1 MLNIS
6 DFQRPR
12 FAEVNAGSKT
22 GTYGEFVAYPFERG
36 FATTCGHA
44 LRRVLLSS
52 IEGATVT
59 NVRIKGVQHEF
70 TALPGVWED
79 ITHILL
85 NLKEIP
91 FKLHTSTP
99 QIVTLRHKGEGVVTS
114 GMIQCNQNVEVMNP
128 DVHIATLGEDGELEM
143 EIQVGTGRGFVTADR
158 NLDEKLGLG
167 FIPLDSNHSPITRV
181 NYIVEPARVGHS
193 TDYEKLTLQ
202 VWTNGTVDPKDAVS
216 DAALILRE
224 HFMIFARQDEDMVE
238 VEAGAGIPALSTE
251 SVNGMLGKSVEEL
264 ELSVRANNCLRNANI
279 TTIGELVQRT
289 EAELMKT
296 KNFGKKS
303 LQEIKDELARI
314 GLSLGMRIE
323 QEV

>member
-22 GTYGEFVAYPFERG
+22 ASYGEFVAYPFERG

-52 IEGATVT
+52 IQGAAVT

-70 TALPGVWED
+70 TTLPGVWED

-85 NLKEIP
+85 NLKEVP
-91 FKLHTSTP
+91 FKLHTSQP
-99 QIVTLRHKGEGVVTS
+99 QTVTIRHKGEGVVKS
-114 GMIQCNQNVEVMNP
+114 GMIQCNQNVEVIDP

-143 EIQVGTGRGFVTADR
+143 EIQVGMGRGFVTADR

-167 FIPLDSNHSPITRV
+167 YIPMDSNHSPITRV
-181 NYIVEPARVGHS
+181 NYIIEPARVGQS

-202 VWTNGTVDPKDAVS
+202 VWTNGAVDPKDAVS

-224 HFMIFARQDEDMVE
+224 HFLIFARQDEEAVE
-238 VEAGAGIPALSTE
+238 VETGGVVPLSTE
-251 SVNGMLGKSVEEL
+251 NVNSMLGKSVEEL

>member
-1 MLNIS
+1 MLNLS

-12 FAEVNAGSKT
+12 FAELNPETHTGS
-22 GTYGEFVAYPFERG
+22 YGEFVAYPFERG
-36 FATTCGHA
+36 FATTVGHS

-52 IEGATVT
+52 VQGAAVT
-59 NVRIKGVQHEF
+59 NVRIKGVLHEF
-70 TALPGVWED
+70 TTLPGVWED
-79 ITHILL
+79 ITHVLL

-91 FKLHTSTP
+91 FKVHGSATQT
-99 QIVTLRHKGEGVVTS
+99 VTLHAKGEGVVTS
-114 GMIQCNQNVEVMNP
+114 AAIKTNQNVEVLNP
-128 DVHIATLGEDGELEM
+128 NVHIATLGEDGELEI
-143 EIQVGTGRGFVTADR
+143 EIVLRMGRGFVTADR
-158 NLDEKLGLG
+158 NHDDTLGQG
-167 FIPLDSNHSPITRV
+167 YIPLDSNHSPITRV
-181 NYIVEPARVGHS
+181 NYLVEPARVGQS

-202 VWTNGTVDPKDAVS
+202 VWTNGTIDPKEAVS

-224 HFMIFARQDEDMVE
+224 HFLVFARQDEDFTADELGSVPAS
-238 VEAGAGIPALSTE
+238 EAANAW
-251 SVNGMLGKSVEEL
+251 LGKSVEEL

-303 LQEIKDELARI
+303 LQEIKDELGRI
-314 GLSLGMRIE
+314 GLTLGMRLE

>member
-1 MLNIS
+1 MLNLS

-12 FAEVNAGSKT
+12 FAETNAGSLT
-22 GTYGEFVAYPFERG
+22 ASYGEFVAYPFERG
-36 FATTCGHA
+36 FATTAGHA

-52 IEGATVT
+52 IQGAAVT

-70 TALPGVWED
+70 TTLPGVWED

-91 FKLHTSTP
+91 FKLHSSQP
-99 QIVTLRHKGEGVVTS
+99 QVVTLSAKGEGVVTS
-114 GMIQCNQNVEVMNP
+114 AAIKTNQNVEVMNP
-128 DVHIATLGEDGELEM
+128 GVHIATLGEDGELEM
-143 EIQVGTGRGFVTADR
+143 EIVVGMGRGFVTADR
-158 NLDEKLGLG
+158 NHDENLGLG
-167 FIPLDSNHSPITRV
+167 FVPMDSNHSPITRV
-181 NYIVEPARVGHS
+181 NYIVEPARVGQS

-202 VWTNGTVDPKDAVS
+202 VWTNGTVSPKEAVS

-224 HFMIFARQDEDMVE
+224 HFLVFARQDEDFVDE
-238 VEAGAGIPALSTE
+238 DSSTPALSGE
-251 SVNGMLGKSVEEL
+251 SVNAWLGKSVEEL

-314 GLSLGMRIE
+314 GLSLGMRLE

>member
-1 MLNIS
+1 MLNLS

-12 FAEVNAGSKT
+12 FAELNPETHTGS
-22 GTYGEFVAYPFERG
+22 YGEFVAYPFERG
-36 FATTCGHA
+36 FATTVGHS

-52 IEGATVT
+52 VQGAAVT
-59 NVRIKGVQHEF
+59 NVRIKGVLHEF
-70 TALPGVWED
+70 TTLPGVWED
-79 ITHILL
+79 ITHVLL

-91 FKLHTSTP
+91 FKVHGNGTQT
-99 QIVTLRHKGEGVVTS
+99 VTLHAKGEGVVTS
-114 GMIQCNQNVEVMNP
+114 AAIKTNQNVEVLNP
-128 DVHIATLGEDGELEM
+128 NVHIATLGEDGELEI
-143 EIQVGTGRGFVTADR
+143 EIVLRMGRGFITADR
-158 NLDEKLGLG
+158 NHDDTLGQG
-167 FIPLDSNHSPITRV
+167 HIPLDSNHSPITRV
-181 NYIVEPARVGHS
+181 NYLVEPARVGQS

-202 VWTNGTVDPKDAVS
+202 VWTNGTIDPKEAVS

-224 HFMIFARQDEDMVE
+224 HFLVFARQDEDFTADELGSVPAS
-238 VEAGAGIPALSTE
+238 EAANAW
-251 SVNGMLGKSVEEL
+251 LGKSVEEL

-303 LQEIKDELARI
+303 LQEIKDELGRI
-314 GLSLGMRIE
+314 GLTLGMRLE

>member
-1 MLNIS
+1 MLNLS

-12 FAEVNAGSKT
+12 FAELNPESHTGS
-22 GTYGEFVAYPFERG
+22 YGEFVAYPFERG
-36 FATTCGHA
+36 FATTVGHS

-52 IEGATVT
+52 VQGAAVT
-59 NVRIKGVQHEF
+59 NVRIKGVLHEF
-70 TALPGVWED
+70 TTLPGVWED
-79 ITHILL
+79 ITHVLL

-91 FKLHTSTP
+91 FKVHGTGT
-99 QIVTLRHKGEGVVTS
+99 QTVTLHAKGEGVVTS
-114 GMIQCNQNVEVMNP
+114 AAIKTNQNVEVLNP
-128 DVHIATLGEDGELEM
+128 NVHIATLGEDGELEI
-143 EIQVGTGRGFVTADR
+143 EIVLRMGRGFITADR
-158 NLDEKLGLG
+158 NHDDTLGHG
-167 FIPLDSNHSPITRV
+167 YIPLDANHSPITRV
-181 NYIVEPARVGHS
+181 NYLVEPARVGQS

-202 VWTNGTVDPKDAVS
+202 VWTNGTIDPKEAVS

-224 HFMIFARQDEDMVE
+224 HFLVFARQDEDFTADELGAVPAS
-238 VEAGAGIPALSTE
+238 EAANAW
-251 SVNGMLGKSVEEL
+251 LGKSVEEL

-303 LQEIKDELARI
+303 LQEIKDELGRI
-314 GLSLGMRIE
+314 GLTLGMRLE

>member
-12 FAEVNAGSKT
+12 FAEVNVGSKT

-52 IEGATVT
+52 IEGAAVT

-91 FKLHTSTP
+91 FKLHTQTP
-99 QIVTLRHKGEGVVTS
+99 QIVTIRHKGEGVVTS
-114 GMIQCNQNVEVMNP
+114 GSIQTNQNVEVVNP
-128 DVHIATLGEDGELEM
+128 DVHVATLGEDGELEM
-143 EIQVGTGRGFVTADR
+143 EIEVSTGRGFVTADR
-158 NLDEKLGLG
+158 NLNEKLGLG
-167 FIPLDSNHSPITRV
+167 FIPLDANHSPITRV

-216 DAALILRE
+216 NAALILRE
-224 HFMIFARQDEDMVE
+224 HFMIFARQDEDAIEEESVG
-238 VEAGAGIPALSTE
+238 VAPLSPDT
-251 SVNGMLGKSVEEL
+251 VNGMLGKSVEEL

>member
-1 MLNIS
+1 MLNIN

-12 FAEVNAGSKT
+12 FAEVTPGSLT
-22 GTYGEFVAYPFERG
+22 DSYGEFVAYPFERG
-36 FATTCGHA
+36 FATTVGHS

-52 IEGATVT
+52 IQGAAVT
-59 NVRIKGVQHEF
+59 NVRIKGVMHEF
-70 TALPGVWED
+70 TTLPGVWED

-85 NLKEIP
+85 NLKEVP
-91 FKLHTSTP
+91 FKLHSHEP
-99 QIVTLRHKGEGVVTS
+99 QTVTISAKGEGVVTS
-114 GMIQCNQNVEVMNP
+114 AAIRCNQNVEVVDPNI
-128 DVHIATLGEDGELEM
+128 HIATLGEEGELEM
-143 EIQVGTGRGFVTADR
+143 ELVVRMGRGFVTADR
-158 NLDEKLGLG
+158 NHDESLGLG
-167 FIPLDSNHSPITRV
+167 FIPMDANHSPITRV
-181 NYIVEPARVGHS
+181 NYIVEPARVGQS

-202 VWTNGTVDPKDAVS
+202 VWTNGAVNPKEAVS
-216 DAALILRE
+216 DAALILRD
-224 HFMIFARQDEDMVE
+224 HFLVFARQDEDFTE
-238 VEAGAGIPALSTE
+238 DEPGIITPGEANHWL
-251 SVNGMLGKSVEEL
+251 VKSVEEL

-314 GLSLGMRIE
+314 GLSLGMRLE

>member
-52 IEGATVT
+52 IQGAAIT

-70 TALPGVWED
+70 TAMPGVWED

-85 NLKEIP
+85 NLKEVP
-91 FKLHTSTP
+91 LRLHGNGP
-99 QIVTLRHKGEGVVTS
+99 QIVTISHKGEGVVTS
-114 GMIQCNQNVEVMNP
+114 GSIRTNQNVEVMDPN
-128 DVHIATLGEDGELEM
+128 VHIATLGEDGELEM
-143 EIQVGTGRGFVTADR
+143 EIQVCQGRGFVTADR

-216 DAALILRE
+216 DSALILRE
-224 HFMIFARQDEDMVE
+224 HFLIFARQDEDAVE
-238 VEAGAGIPALSTE
+238 VEAGATILTTE
-251 SVNGMLGKSVEEL
+251 GVNGMLGKSVEEL

>member
-12 FAEVNAGSKT
+12 FAEVTPGTKT
-22 GTYGEFVAYPFERG
+22 GSYGEFVAYPFERG

-52 IEGATVT
+52 IEGAAIT

-70 TALPGVWED
+70 TAMPGVWED
-79 ITHILL
+79 VTHILL
-85 NLKEIP
+85 NLKEVP
-91 FKLHTSTP
+91 FKLHASQP
-99 QIVTLRHKGEGVVTS
+99 QIVTISHKGEGVVTS
-114 GMIQCNQNVEVMNP
+114 GSIRTNQNVEVTNP
-128 DVHIATLGEDGELEM
+128 NIHIATLGEDGELEM
-143 EIQVGTGRGFVTADR
+143 EIQVSMGRGFVTADH
-158 NLDEKLGLG
+158 NLDERLGLG
-167 FIPLDSNHSPITRV
+167 FIPLDSNHSPISRV

-193 TDYEKLTLQ
+193 TDFEKLTLQ

-216 DAALILRE
+216 DSALILRE
-224 HFMIFARQDEDMVE
+224 HFLIFARQDEDA
-238 VEAGAGIPALSTE
+238 VEAEPGVAILTTE
-251 SVNGMLGKSVEEL
+251 GVNGMLTKSVEEL

>member
-12 FAEVNAGSKT
+12 FAEVDAATKT
-22 GTYGEFVAYPFERG
+22 EKYGEFVAYPFERG

-52 IEGATVT
+52 IRGAAVT
-59 NVRIKGVQHEF
+59 SVRIKGVQHEF
-70 TALPGVWED
+70 TTLPGVWED
-79 ITHILL
+79 ITHVLL
-85 NLKEIP
+85 NLKEVP
-91 FKLHTSTP
+91 FRLHNTDSAV
-99 QIVTLRHKGEGVVTS
+99 VTLRAKGEGAVKS
-114 GMIQCNQNVEVMNP
+114 GMIQGSQNVEVMDP
-128 DVHIATLGEDGELEM
+128 DVHLATLNEDGELEV
-143 EIQVGTGRGFVTADR
+143 EIQVRLGRGFVTADR

-167 FIPLDSNHSPITRV
+167 WIPLDSNHSPISRV
-181 NYIVEPARVGHS
+181 NYIVEPARVGQS
-193 TDYEKLTLQ
+193 TEFEKLTLQ
-202 VWTNGTVDPKDAVS
+202 VWTNGTVDPKEAVS

-224 HFMIFARQDEDMVE
+224 HFLIFARQDEQV
-238 VEAGAGIPALSTE
+238 VEAEVGLAVPSSENVSNL
-251 SVNGMLGKSVEEL
+251 LGKSVEEL

-279 TTIGELVQRT
+279 TTIGELVQKT

>member
-22 GTYGEFVAYPFERG
+22 GSYGEFVAYPFERG

-52 IEGATVT
+52 IQGAAVT

-70 TALPGVWED
+70 TAMPGVWED

-85 NLKEIP
+85 NLKEVP
-91 FKLHTSTP
+91 FKLHSSQPT
-99 QIVTLRHKGEGVVTS
+99 IVTISHKGEGVVTS
-114 GMIQCNQNVEVMNP
+114 GSIRTNQNVDVMDPN
-128 DVHIATLGEDGELEM
+128 VHIATLGEDGELEM
-143 EIQVGTGRGFVTADR
+143 EIQVSMGRGFVTADR
-158 NLDEKLGLG
+158 NLDERLGLG

-202 VWTNGTVDPKDAVS
+202 VWSNGTVDPKDAVS
-216 DAALILRE
+216 DSALILRE
-224 HFMIFARQDEDMVE
+224 HFLIFARQDEEAVE
-238 VEAGAGIPALSTE
+238 PEQSGAMLTTE
-251 SVNGMLGKSVEEL
+251 GVNGMLGKSVEEL

>member
-1 MLNIS
+1 MLNLS

-12 FAEVNAGSKT
+12 FAEVNAATASE
-22 GTYGEFVAYPFERG
+22 TYSEFVAYPFERG
-36 FATTCGHA
+36 FATTVGHS

-52 IEGATVT
+52 IQGAAVT
-59 NVRIKGVQHEF
+59 NVRIKGVLHEF
-70 TALPGVWED
+70 TTLPGVWED

-91 FKLHTSTP
+91 FKLHSSEP
-99 QIVTLRHKGEGVVTS
+99 QVVTLHAKGEGVVTS
-114 GMIQCNQNVEVMNP
+114 AAIKTTHNVEVLNP
-128 DVHIATLGEDGELEM
+128 NVHIATLGEEGELEM
-143 EIQVGTGRGFVTADR
+143 EIVVRMGRGFVTADR
-158 NLDEKLGLG
+158 NHDESLGHG
-167 FIPLDSNHSPITRV
+167 YIPMDSNHSPITRV
-181 NYIVEPARVGHS
+181 NYIVEPARVGQS

-202 VWTNGTVDPKDAVS
+202 VWTNGTANPKEAVS

-224 HFMIFARQDEDMVE
+224 HFLVFARQDEDFTAE
-238 VEAGAGIPALSTE
+238 ELGSATTTEAANAW
-251 SVNGMLGKSVEEL
+251 LGKSVEEL

-314 GLSLGMRIE
+314 GLTLGMRLE

>member
-1 MLNIS
+1 MLNLS

-12 FAEVNAGSKT
+12 FAEANQASLSDS
-22 GTYGEFVAYPFERG
+22 YGEFVAYPFERG
-36 FATTCGHA
+36 FATTVGHA

-52 IEGATVT
+52 IQGGAVT
-59 NVRIKGVQHEF
+59 HLRIKGVQHEF
-70 TALPGVWED
+70 TTIPGVWED

-85 NLKEIP
+85 NLKEVP
-91 FKLHTSTP
+91 FKLHSSEP
-99 QIVTLRHKGEGVVTS
+99 QVITLSAKGEGVVKS
-114 GMIQCNQNVEVMNP
+114 GAIRTNQNVDVVNP
-128 DVHIATLGEDGELEM
+128 DVHIATLGEEGELEL
-143 EIQVGTGRGFVTADR
+143 EIVVSMNRGFITADR
-158 NLDEKLGLG
+158 NHDETLGLG
-167 FIPLDSNHSPITRV
+167 FIPMDSNHSPVTRV
-181 NYIVEPARVGHS
+181 NYIVEPARVGQS

-202 VWTNGTVDPKDAVS
+202 VWTNGTVSPKDAVS
-216 DAALILRE
+216 DAALVLRE
-224 HFMIFARQDEDMVE
+224 HFLVFARQDEDFADIDMSAPVMSGE
-238 VEAGAGIPALSTE
+238 Q
-251 SVNGMLGKSVEEL
+251 VNAWLGKSVEEL

-314 GLSLGMRIE
+314 GLSLGMRLE

>member
-1 MLNIS
+1 MLNIN

-12 FAEVNAGSKT
+12 FAEVTPGSLT
-22 GTYGEFVAYPFERG
+22 DSYGEFVAYPFERG
-36 FATTCGHA
+36 FATTVGHS

-52 IEGATVT
+52 IQGAAVT
-59 NVRIKGVQHEF
+59 NVRIKGVMHEF
-70 TALPGVWED
+70 TTLPGVWED

-85 NLKEIP
+85 NLKEVP
-91 FKLHTSTP
+91 FKLHSHEP
-99 QIVTLRHKGEGVVTS
+99 QTVTISAKGEGVVTS
-114 GMIQCNQNVEVMNP
+114 AAIRCNQNVEVVDPN
-128 DVHIATLGEDGELEM
+128 VHIATLGEEGELEM
-143 EIQVGTGRGFVTADR
+143 ELVVRMGRGFVTADR
-158 NLDEKLGLG
+158 NHDESLGLG
-167 FIPLDSNHSPITRV
+167 FVPMDANHSPITRV
-181 NYIVEPARVGHS
+181 NYIVEPARVGQS

-202 VWTNGTVDPKDAVS
+202 VWTNGAVNPKEAVS
-216 DAALILRE
+216 DAALILRD
-224 HFMIFARQDEDMVE
+224 HFLVFARQDEDFTEDEPGVITPG
-238 VEAGAGIPALSTE
+238 EANHWL
-251 SVNGMLGKSVEEL
+251 VKSVEEL

-314 GLSLGMRIE
+314 GLSLGMRLE

>member
-1 MLNIS
+1 MLNVS

-12 FAEVNAGSKT
+12 FAEVNASSKT
-22 GTYGEFVAYPFERG
+22 SSYGEFVAYPFERG

-52 IEGATVT
+52 IEGAAIT

-70 TALPGVWED
+70 TAIPGVWED
-79 ITHILL
+79 VTHILL
-85 NLKEIP
+85 NLKEVPI
-91 FKLHTSTP
+91 KLHSSQP
-99 QIVTLRHKGEGVVTS
+99 QIITISHKGEGIVTS
-114 GMIQCNQNVEVMNP
+114 GSIQTNHNVEVTDP
-128 DVHIATLGEDGELEM
+128 DIHIATVGEDGELEM
-143 EIQVGTGRGFVTADR
+143 EIQVSMGRGFITADR
-158 NLDEKLGLG
+158 NLDEQLGLG

-181 NYIVEPARVGHS
+181 NYTVEAARVGNS

-202 VWTNGTVDPKDAVS
+202 VWTNGTLDPKDAVS
-216 DAALILRE
+216 NSSLILRE
-224 HFMIFARQDEDMVE
+224 HFLIFACQNEY
-238 VEAGAGIPALSTE
+238 PAEIE
-251 SVNGMLGKSVEEL
+251 SATSVLTSDGVNSMLGKSVEEL

-279 TTIGELVQRT
+279 TTISELVQRT

>member
-1 MLNIS
+1 MLNLN

-12 FAEVNAGSKT
+12 FAEVNAGSLT
-22 GTYGEFVAYPFERG
+22 DTYGEFVAYPFERG
-36 FATTCGHA
+36 FATTVGHA

-52 IEGATVT
+52 IQGGAVT

-70 TALPGVWED
+70 TTLPGVWED
-79 ITHILL
+79 ITHVLL
-85 NLKEIP
+85 NLKEVP
-91 FKLHTSTP
+91 FKVHSSQP
-99 QIVTLRHKGEGVVTS
+99 QTVTLSAKGEGKVTS
-114 GMIQCNQNVEVMNP
+114 AAIRTNQNVEVLDPN
-128 DVHIATLGEDGELEM
+128 VHIATLGEDGELEM
-143 EIQVGTGRGFVTADR
+143 EIVVRVGRGFVTADR
-158 NLDEKLGLG
+158 NFDESLG
-167 FIPLDSNHSPITRV
+167 FGYIPLDANHSPISRV
-181 NYIVEPARVGHS
+181 NYLVEPARVGQS

-202 VWTNGTVDPKDAVS
+202 VWTNGTITPKEAVS
-216 DAALILRE
+216 DASLILRD
-224 HFMIFARQDEDMVE
+224 HFLVFARQDEE
-238 VEAGAGIPALSTE
+238 SFEPETGGAVISQE
-251 SVNGMLGKSVEEL
+251 SVNAWLGKSVEEL

-314 GLSLGMRIE
+314 GLTLGMRIE

>member
-12 FAEVNAGSKT
+12 FAEVNAATKT
-22 GTYGEFVAYPFERG
+22 DKFGEFVAYPFERG
-36 FATTCGHA
+36 FATTAGHA

-52 IEGATVT
+52 IRGAAVA

-70 TALPGVWED
+70 TTLPGVWED

-85 NLKEIP
+85 NLKEVP
-91 FKLHTSTP
+91 FKLHNVDSAV
-99 QIVTLRHKGEGVVTS
+99 VTLHHKGEGVVTS
-114 GMIQCNQNVEVMNP
+114 GMILGSQNVEVMDPN
-128 DVHIATLGEDGELEM
+128 VHIATLGEDGELEI
-143 EIQVGTGRGFVTADR
+143 EIQVRSGRGFITADR

-167 FIPLDSNHSPITRV
+167 WIPLDANHSPILRV
-181 NYIVEPARVGHS
+181 NYVVEPARVGHS

-202 VWTNGTVDPKDAVS
+202 VWTNGTLDPRDAVS

-224 HFMIFARQDEDMVE
+224 HFLIFARQDEQA
-238 VEAGAGIPALSTE
+238 VEAEGGSSLLSTE
-251 SVNGMLGKSVEEL
+251 NVNNMLNKSVEEL

-279 TTIGELVQRT
+279 TTIGELVQKT

-303 LQEIKDELARI
+303 LQEIKDELTRL

>member
-12 FAEVNAGSKT
+12 FAEVNAATKT
-22 GTYGEFVAYPFERG
+22 ETFGEFVAYPFERG
-36 FATTCGHA
+36 FATTAGHA

-52 IEGATVT
+52 IRGAAVT

-70 TALPGVWED
+70 TTLPGVWED

-85 NLKEIP
+85 NLKEVP
-91 FKLHTSTP
+91 FRLHNVESAV
-99 QIVTLRHKGEGVVTS
+99 ITLRHKGEGVVKS
-114 GMIQCNQNVEVMNP
+114 GMIQTNQNVEVLDP
-128 DVHIATLGEDGELEM
+128 EVHIATLGEDGELEI
-143 EIQVGTGRGFVTADR
+143 EIQVRTGRGFVTADR

-167 FIPLDSNHSPITRV
+167 WIPLDSNHSPISRV
-181 NYIVEPARVGHS
+181 NYLVEPARVGHS
-193 TDYEKLTLQ
+193 TDFEKLTLQ
-202 VWTNGTVDPKDAVS
+202 VWTNATVDPKDAVS

-224 HFMIFARQDEDMVE
+224 HFMIFAREDEQVVDAE
-238 VEAGAGIPALSTE
+238 PGQTILSTE
-251 SVNGMLGKSVEEL
+251 NVSSMLGKSVEEL

-279 TTIGELVQRT
+279 TSIGELVQKT